1 MNRKIMAIGM
11 TGLIIACLMFGGAT
25 VYAADAKVVY
35 LKQNIHGQERA
46 ARGGQMVS
54 KASYANWIDPGEGH
68 FITPVNT
75 KVKITVKRG
84 IMGRRLL
91 ITSLKDNR
99 EINFELN
106 LRNMKL
112 KSMDAYIDL
121 ISSPNLTPLG
131 KLSALDRKGVKQ
143 GKALIGMTKRGV
155 RIALGYPS
163 RHRTPS
169 LDANTWIYWKNRR
182 ATAAVEFGANG
193 KVKKIR

>member
-1 MNRKIMAIGM
+1 MNGKKMAVGLV
-11 TGLIIACLMFGGAT
+11 GLIILCLMLGGAP
-25 VYAADAKVVY
+25 VYADDGKAVY

-46 ARGGQMVS
+46 ARGGKMVS

-68 FITPVNT
+68 FIVPVNT
-75 KVKITVKRG
+75 KVKMTVKRG

-91 ITSLKDNR
+91 ITSLKDKR

-106 LRNMKL
+106 LRNMRL
-112 KSMDAYIDL
+112 KSMDDYIAL

-131 KLSALDRKGVKQ
+131 KLSVKDREGIKQ
-143 GKALIGMTKRGV
+143 GKALIGMTKKGV
-155 RIALGYPS
+155 RVALGYPS

-169 LDANTWIYWKNRR
+169 LDSNTWVYWKNRR
-182 ATAAVEFGANG
+182 RTAAVEFGGNG